1 MDKSKGR
8 MVAPDILKIAA
19 TVFVILIHHKMRD
32 DAVFMNKV
40 YILTAICF
48 VLAVVASVF
57 LYIRETKKQ
66 SSPKRRIFMALLP
79 FGIFLSLVYLR
90 KLAVCIF
97 MIMTGYLLSGTVM
110 KYSSPIKEWYKRDN
124 IIPRVSRF
132 YLPFIPI
139 FIIGLLFKIFV
150 LGKEYSVAE
159 VLARFI
165 LGGFKPGS
173 YYITAMA
180 ELVLIFPLVFVV
192 VKRFKLWGVLFFV
205 CLNFAYDIFAVTV
218 GMNAILY
225 KFLAFRFL
233 AHIAFGV
240 YAKVTDLKSDKR
252 LNIALFIIGFLYMFI
267 YCYANIRSAK
277 LFYEWRVASFP
288 TAFFMYPMIVFFID
302 KLKNLKYTDS
312 RLSQSTLLFANAT
325 YHIFLVQLLY
335 YTTVGYDFNAFV
347 DNVIITMPLNVV
359 ICVPLGIMYYKLI
372 SPYENKILAYTK
384 KKLK

>member
-1 MDKSKGR
+1 MDKIKGR

-32 DAVFMNKV
+32 DAVFMHKV
-40 YILTAICF
+40 YILAAICF
-48 VLAVVASVF
+48 VLSVIASAF
-57 LYIRETKKQ
+57 IYINETKKK
-66 SSPKRRIFMALLP
+66 SSPKRRIVMALIP
-79 FGIFLSLVYLR
+79 FGVFLSLVYLR

-110 KYSSPIKEWYKRDN
+110 KYSSPIKDWYKKDN
-124 IIPRVSRF
+124 VIPRVLRF

-139 FIIGLLFKIFV
+139 FVIGLLFKIFV
-150 LGKEYSVAE
+150 LGREYSLAE
-159 VLARFI
+159 IFARFI

-180 ELVLIFPLVFVV
+180 ELVLIFPLIFAV
-192 VKRFKLWGVLFFV
+192 VKRFKFWGVLFFT
-205 CLNFAYDIFAVTV
+205 CLNFAYDIFAVSV

-240 YAKVTDLKSDKR
+240 YAKVTNLKSDKR
-252 LNIALFIIGFLYMFI
+252 LNAVLFIIGFLYMFI

-288 TAFFMYPMIVFFID
+288 TAFFMYPIIVFFID
-302 KLKNLKYTDS
+302 KLKDLKYTDS
-312 RLSQSTLLFANAT
+312 RLSKATLTFANAT
-325 YHIFLVQLLY
+325 YHIFLFQLLY
-335 YTTVGYDFNAFV
+335 YTTVGYDFNTSV
-347 DNVIITMPLNVV
+347 NNVIVTMPLNVI
-359 ICVPLGIMYYKLI
+359 ICVPLGIMYYKLV
-372 SPYENKILAYTK
+372 SPYENKILGSIK